1 VKRKEPKTNATGILL
16 LGLLLSAQLLTLQ
29 FHAHAQTPPGPYPA
43 MAPLSQYLMADRDAE
58 IQLARS
64 AAPAAI
70 SDHAKVLVLGSRG
83 YETAV
88 EGSNG
93 FVCSVERAWMSPLD
107 DPEFWNPKIRGAICF
122 NPAAAQSV
130 LPLTYKRTELALA
143 GLSRIEIAA
152 KLKDAVAKKELPV
165 LQAGAMTYM
174 MSKQSY
180 LGDAAGNA
188 APHLMFYVP
197 KTDDMSWGEDLSHS
211 PVILNRQFEG
221 SPEPLRSYI
230 IPVFNWSDGTPAP
243 SGGHKH

>member
-1 VKRKEPKTNATGILL
+1 
-16 LGLLLSAQLLTLQ
+16 
-29 FHAHAQTPPGPYPA
+29 
-43 MAPLSQYLMADRDAE
+43 MAPLAQYLMADRDAE

-70 SDHAKVLVLGSRG
+70 SDHARVLVLGQHG

-88 EGSNG
+88 EGTNG
-93 FVCSVERAWMSPLD
+93 FVCSVERAWMSPFD

-122 NPAAAQSV
+122 NPAAARSV
-130 LPLTYKRTELALA
+130 LPMTYKRTELALA
-143 GLSRIEIAA
+143 GLSRIEMAA
-152 KLKDAVAKKELPV
+152 RLKDAQARKELPI
-165 LQAGAMTYM
+165 LDAGAMTYM

-197 KTDDMSWGEDLSHS
+197 KIEGMSWGEDLPHS
-211 PVILNRQFEG
+211 PVILNRQFED

-243 SGGHKH
+243 SGEHKH

>member
-1 VKRKEPKTNATGILL
+1 
-16 LGLLLSAQLLTLQ
+16 
-29 FHAHAQTPPGPYPA
+29 
-43 MAPLSQYLMADRDAE
+43 MAPLAQYLMTDRDAE

-64 AAPAAI
+64 AAPASI
-70 SDHAKVLVLGSRG
+70 SDHAKVLVLGLHG

-93 FVCSVERAWMSPLD
+93 FVCSVERAWMSPFD
-107 DPEFWNPKIRGAICF
+107 DPEFWNSKIRGAICF
-122 NPAAAQSV
+122 NPASARSV
-130 LPLTYKRTELALA
+130 LPLTYKRTELVLA
-143 GLSRIEIAA
+143 GLDKPQILAA
-152 KLKDAVAKKELPV
+152 LKEARTKKELPA
-165 LQAGAMTYM
+165 LEGGAMTYM

-180 LGDAAGNA
+180 LGDTAGNA

-197 KTDDMSWGEDLSHS
+197 KSDGMSWGEDLPNS

-243 SGGHKH
+243 SGPHKH